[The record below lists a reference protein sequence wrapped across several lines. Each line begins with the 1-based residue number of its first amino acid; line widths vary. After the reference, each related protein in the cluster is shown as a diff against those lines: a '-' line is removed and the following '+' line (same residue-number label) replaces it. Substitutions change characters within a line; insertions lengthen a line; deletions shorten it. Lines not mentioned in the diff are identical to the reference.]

1 MVCQLKK
8 VFAMRPQKPEEKTVP
23 LSAAALGMGPA
34 CVRIRV
40 GQGALA
46 IAADVHPAAG
56 LTS

>member
-1 MVCQLKK
+1 
-8 VFAMRPQKPEEKTVP
+8 
-23 LSAAALGMGPA
+23 MGPA
-34 CVRIRV
+34 CVRIRA